1 MARKKKLAACCLI
14 LAALCGCSA
23 AEGEYY
29 YESEHV
35 GQDLDTGESDADVIG
50 SYYALQTA
58 VRNMIRAG
66 RESDSIRISDY
77 KGDLDE
83 DLKAITQDLTTTY
96 PLGVYAVSSILFEQT
111 RILNYQEL
119 SVTIQYRRSADE
131 IRSVV
136 EVLDDE
142 DFERRMTE
150 MFRTFGSQRV
160 FSFTWFD
167 YGEEDFMPLLLKC
180 WAAAGEYAV
189 GLKEITYTSYPED
202 AYRRIV
208 DINISYL
215 QETDE
220 LKAQAADVRRA
231 AREIAGTLAGETVQ
245 EKLEAIAGWLLGNVV
260 IDEEA
265 TRVVSET
272 GGLQRKSAP
281 YTAYGALVGREAAQ
295 SGLVLAADVLGGQ
308 MGLDGTVVIGLR
320 GEDVYWWLAV
330 ETPDG
335 WLHLDLLSEEGESI
349 IGEDG
354 TEVFVPQRV
363 FTDEQA
369 RQRFSWD
376 ENIYHLEK
384 NP

>member
-1 MARKKKLAACCLI
+1 MGRKRKMAVCCLI
-14 LAALCGCSA
+14 LVALCGCSA
-23 AEGEYY
+23 GKGEYY
-29 YESEHV
+29 YEAEHV
-35 GQDLDTGESDADVIG
+35 GQDPEAGEADVDAIS

-77 KGDLDE
+77 KRDLDE

-150 MFRTFGSQRV
+150 MFRTFGSQSV
-160 FSFTWFD
+160 FSFNWFD
-167 YGEEDFMPLLLKC
+167 QGEEDFMSLLLKC

-208 DINISYL
+208 EVNISYL
-215 QETDE
+215 EDSDVLE
-220 LKAQAADVRRA
+220 AQAWAVRSVA
-231 AREIAGTLAGETVQ
+231 QEVAGTLEGETEEQ
-245 EKLEAIAGWLLGNVV
+245 KLEAIAAWLLDHVV

-295 SGLVLAADVLGGQ
+295 SGLVLAAEVLGSQ
-308 MGLDGTVVIGLR
+308 MGLDCTVAIGRR
-320 GEDVYWWLAV
+320 GEEVYWWLAV

-335 WLHLDLLSEEGESI
+335 WLHLDLLSEERESLI
-349 IGEDG
+349 REDG
-354 TEVFVPQRV
+354 TEVFVPRRV
-363 FTDEQA
+363 FHDEQA
-369 RQRFSWD
+369 HERFSWD
-376 ENIYHLEK
+376 KNIYHFEK
-384 NP
+384 KP

>member
-1 MARKKKLAACCLI
+1 MSGRKLAACCLI

-23 AEGEYY
+23 TEGEYY
-29 YESEHV
+29 YEAAHV
-35 GQDLDTGESDADVIG
+35 GQNLEAGESDADVIG

-150 MFRTFGSQRV
+150 MFRTFGSQCV
-160 FSFTWFD
+160 FSFSWFD

-189 GLKEITYTSYPED
+189 GLKEITYASYPED

-208 DINISYL
+208 EINISYL
-215 QETDE
+215 EE
-220 LKAQAADVRRA
+220 AEVLEAQAEAVRSA
-231 AREIAGTLAGETVQ
+231 AREIVGTLKGETEE
-245 EKLEAIAGWLLGNVV
+245 EKLEAIAAWLLDNVV

-281 YTAYGALVGREAAQ
+281 YTAYGALVDREAAQ
-295 SGLVLAADVLGGQ
+295 SGLVLAAEVLGSQ
-308 MGLDGTVVIGLR
+308 MGLDCTVVMGRR

-330 ETPDG
+330 EAPQG
-335 WLHLDLLSEEGESI
+335 WLHLDLLSEEGENQTA
-349 IGEDG
+349 EDG
-354 TEVFVPQRV
+354 SEAFIPRRV
-363 FTDEQA
+363 FSDEQA
-369 RQRFSWD
+369 RERFSWD
-376 ENIYHLEK
+376 ENIYHFEK
-384 NP
+384 NS